1 MDQREKEEERPR
13 IVDFIHEQLG
23 DSDAMLAEGFDDA
36 IIGIGYRCGQPAILV
51 YDTDKALKILVNRDG
66 MDLDEAKEFF
76 DFNVAGA
83 WVGEGTPI
91 WMEEIMYY
99 ERIGDNSMKKK
110 VLRTSLVRWF
120 ARKISKL
127 DGWLWRETWR

>member
-1 MDQREKEEERPR
+1 M
-13 IVDFIHEQLG
+13 FTN
-23 DSDAMLAEGFDDA
+23 SSA
-36 IIGIGYRCGQPAILV
+36 
-51 YDTDKALKILVNRDG
+51 TG

-120 ARKISKL
+120 ARKVSKL

>member
-13 IVDFIHEQLG
+13 IVDFVHEQHG

-36 IIGIGYRCGQPAILV
+36 IIGIGYRCGQSAILV
-51 YDTDKALKILVNRDG
+51 YDTDKALKILVDRDG
-66 MDLDEAKEFF
+66 MTLDEAKDYF

-91 WMEEIMYY
+91 WMEEICTTK
-99 ERIGDNSMKKK
+99 E
-110 VLRTSLVRWF
+110 
-120 ARKISKL
+120 
-127 DGWLWRETWR
+127 